1 MIRVLYVDDDPLL
14 LETGRLYLQKFG
26 NFTVDTAESVAKAL
40 KKLGEGPYDAIISDY
55 QMPVMDGLSFLK
67 HLRGSRNSIP
77 FILFTGKGREE
88 VVIEALNNGAD
99 YYLQK
104 GGQPKAQYT
113 ELIHKVKLAV
123 EKRQAENNLRRSH
136 RQIKDMLDHLPD
148 PTFAIDRDGI
158 VIAWNRAQ
166 VALTGHS
173 GEEIIGKGEGLYA
186 LAIYGERRP
195 MLVDAILDEELPIK
209 EYYSNI
215 IRDQDTITAETRI
228 KTVHGNKILW
238 GKASP
243 LYDETGN
250 ITGAIQTVRDITRIK
265 KAEQELVNSK
275 QMLSDIID
283 FLPDPTFAIDKKG
296 AVIAWNHAIEEMTG
310 VKKQEIIGKG
320 ECIYSLPF
328 YGETRPILIDFLYKD
343 WEEISYLYEYVREQ
357 DGHLVAEVFSP
368 RMYDGRGAWLWG
380 ITAPLKD
387 ADGKINGAI
396 QSIRDITERKKTETE
411 LLKSNEELAAAYEEL
426 SGSYEEISASMEE
439 VKAQKA
445 QIEQSEARFRSLI
458 EHVPDGIVIVRNDT
472 ISYANPAVCEMLM
485 YDPEGGL
492 TGRLVSSIVDPPSLS
507 RVIFQISSAK
517 TLQGSYIEENFL
529 RADGRAIPVEVS
541 AFTCPGQEEEDVI
554 VVIRNITRKYSINS

>member
-14 LETGRLYLQKFG
+14 LETGRLYLQKLG

-67 HLRGSRNSIP
+67 HLRESRNSIP

-113 ELIHKVKLAV
+113 ELIHKVRLAV

-195 MLVDAILDEELPIK
+195 MLVDAILK

-250 ITGAIQTVRDITRIK
+250 ITGAIQTVRDITRAK

-320 ECIYSLPF
+320 EYIYSLPF

-357 DGHLVAEVFSP
+357 DGHLVAEVYSP

-426 SGSYEEISASMEE
+426 SGSYEEINASMEE
-439 VKAQKA
+439 LKAQKEET
-445 QIEQSEARFRSLI
+445 EQNEARFRSLI
-458 EHVPDGIVIVRNDT
+458 EHVPDGILIVRKET
-472 ISYANPAVCEMLM
+472 ISYANPAACEMLM
-485 YDPEGGL
+485 YGSEREL
-492 TGRLVSSIVDPPSLS
+492 TGRPVFSIVDPPSLHIVS
-507 RVIFQISSAK
+507 LQISSVK
-517 TLQGSYIEENFL
+517 TLQNSCVEVNFL
-529 RADGRAIPVEVS
+529 RADERAIPVEMS
-541 AFTCPGQEEEDVI
+541 AFTCPGPEEDVI
-554 VVIRNITRKYSINS
+554 VIIRNITRKNSVNS

>member
-113 ELIHKVKLAV
+113 ELIHKVRLAV

-195 MLVDAILDEELPIK
+195 MLVDAILDEELPVN
-209 EYYSNI
+209 EYYSNV

-250 ITGAIQTVRDITRIK
+250 IIGAIQTVRDITRIK
-265 KAEQELVNSK
+265 KAEMELVNSK

-283 FLPDPTFAIDKKG
+283 FLPDATFAIDKRG
-296 AVIAWNHAIEEMTG
+296 VVIAWNHAIEEMTSI
-310 VKKQEIIGKG
+310 KKQEIIGKG
-320 ECIYSLPF
+320 DYIYSIPF
-328 YGETRPILIDFLYKD
+328 YGETRPVLIDLLYKD
-343 WEEISYLYEYVREQ
+343 WEEISYQYDYVREQ

-396 QSIRDITERKKTETE
+396 QSIRDITERKKSETD
-411 LLKSNEELAAAYEEL
+411 LLRSNEELAAAYEEL

>member
-1 MIRVLYVDDDPLL
+1 
-14 LETGRLYLQKFG
+14 
-26 NFTVDTAESVAKAL
+26 
-40 KKLGEGPYDAIISDY
+40 
-55 QMPVMDGLSFLK
+55 
-67 HLRGSRNSIP
+67 
-77 FILFTGKGREE
+77 
-88 VVIEALNNGAD
+88 
-99 YYLQK
+99 
-104 GGQPKAQYT
+104 
-113 ELIHKVKLAV
+113 
-123 EKRQAENNLRRSH
+123 
-136 RQIKDMLDHLPD
+136 MLDHLPD

-195 MLVDAILDEELPIK
+195 MLVDAILDEELPVN
-209 EYYSNI
+209 EYYSNV

-250 ITGAIQTVRDITRIK
+250 IIGAIQTVRDITRIK
-265 KAEQELVNSK
+265 KAEMELVNSK

-283 FLPDPTFAIDKKG
+283 FLPDATFAIDKRG
-296 AVIAWNHAIEEMTG
+296 VVIAWNHAIEEMTSI
-310 VKKQEIIGKG
+310 KKQEIIGKG
-320 ECIYSLPF
+320 DYIYSIPF
-328 YGETRPILIDFLYKD
+328 YGETRPVLIDLLYKD
-343 WEEISYLYEYVREQ
+343 WEEISYQYDYVREQ

-396 QSIRDITERKKTETE
+396 QSIRDITERKKSETD
-411 LLKSNEELAAAYEEL
+411 LLRSNEELAAAYEEL